1 MIATAKQKWIGHH
14 ESSSSL
20 PAFPFAYESIQIS
33 TGSRPIGFRFSKFIT
48 DIAAV
53 LDGREIVVCGES
65 FDHDNGMDK
74 AISEL
79 IERSALLV
87 CGPQYFAETSNGWAA
102 HPKRD
107 QARTNAILELVERD
121 AVLAQWYSRTPFR
134 QLPTDQL
141 PSSIRDWAR
150 SELSKSEFPILK
162 ILISTQGLGPSVT
175 CLLQNSKGLGVSAH
189 STRATLDDSIE
200 SAIAE
205 ACRAAH
211 LSIRRAHWKDTLKLK
226 DGAPGI
232 VDPSAHALYYAY
244 HEPFPSWMFGAT
256 ERHDSA
262 SSEWC
267 TRIKSCLESD
277 DFVFQSVMTTPTN
290 VGFARHPSALTLHW
304 QATKVNLVLQE
315 NGIKRLNL
323 KPETINEKPHIVS

>member
-14 ESSSSL
+14 ESSRSL

-33 TGSRPIGFRFSKFIT
+33 TGTRPIGFRFSKFIT
-48 DIAAV
+48 DVAAV
-53 LDGREIVVCGES
+53 LNGREISVCGES
-65 FDHDNGMDK
+65 CDHDNGMDK

-87 CGPQYFAETSNGWAA
+87 YGPQYFAETSNGWAA
-102 HPKRD
+102 HPKED

-121 AVLAQWYSRTPFR
+121 AVLAQWYSRTPFL
-134 QLPTDQL
+134 QLPNDQL
-141 PSSIRDWAR
+141 PLNIKNWVR
-150 SELSKSEFPILK
+150 SELSTSEFPLLK

-175 CLLQNSKGLGVSAH
+175 CLLQNTRGFGVSAH

-211 LSIRRAHWKDTLKLK
+211 LSIRRAHWQDTLKLK
-226 DGAPGI
+226 DGAPGNF
-232 VDPSAHALYYAY
+232 DPSAHALYYAY
-244 HEPFPSWMFGAT
+244 HEPFPSWMFGPI
-256 ERHDSA
+256 ERHESA
-262 SSEWC
+262 NSEWS
-267 TRIKSCLESD
+267 TRIKSCLEND
-277 DFVFQSVMTTPTN
+277 NFVFQPVMTAPTN
-290 VGFARHPSALTLHW
+290 VGFARHPSTLTLRW
-304 QATKVNLVLQE
+304 QSTDINLVLQE
-315 NGIKRLNL
+315 NGIERLNL